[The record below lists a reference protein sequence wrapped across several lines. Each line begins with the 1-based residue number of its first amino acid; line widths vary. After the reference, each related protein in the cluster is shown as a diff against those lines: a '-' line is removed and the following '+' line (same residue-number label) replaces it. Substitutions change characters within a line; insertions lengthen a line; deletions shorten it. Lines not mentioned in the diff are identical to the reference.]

1 MTWSILA
8 LDPATGAFGL
18 AVSTKNFAVGAGV
31 PFLRPGIGACATQ
44 SFSNRYLGPPALD
57 ALARGLTP
65 QQAIA
70 SVIAGDEGRGLR
82 QLHAIDR
89 HGVSA
94 AWTGENCVD
103 FCGSVAAAGV
113 SVAGNMLAGA
123 AVIEDTL
130 AAYLATDGILAE
142 RLLAAMDAG
151 QAAGGDRRGRQ
162 SAALFVITTEDFPDI
177 NIRVDDHPDPLIE
190 LRRLLGI
197 WRRDREP
204 GLARAP
210 RRADPAGQI
219 DLDAIDAGFIA
230 AGSPLRCRRLPG

>member
-1 MTWSILA
+1 M
-8 LDPATGAFGL
+8 
-18 AVSTKNFAVGAGV
+18 
-31 PFLRPGIGACATQ
+31 
-44 SFSNRYLGPPALD
+44 
-57 ALARGLTP
+57 
-65 QQAIA
+65 
-70 SVIAGDEGRGLR
+70 IAGDEGRGLR

-162 SAALFVITTEDFPDI
+162 SAALFVITTEDFPDL